1 MWFQRLYF
9 PCIRYLFGASKKWF
23 INFNCVLLTI
33 KLVEGLEVMV
43 SWPWEMPLPIQLTFF
58 GGKRLT
64 QHCETIILHKDRKEM
79 CPLYHFLAQHLTT
92 SDNPISLNMKF
103 NILARSWKFKILQKI
118 RQTTKYKLQ
127 KTWGGKMS
135 IFPYFYSLLMNMSKK
150 AHSNSSNKNIKTSFR
165 NISEQFLS
173 LFG

>member
-1 MWFQRLYF
+1 MKSWYHDPGRCLY
-9 PCIRYLFGASKKWF
+9 PYNSH
-23 INFNCVLLTI
+23 
-33 KLVEGLEVMV
+33 
-43 SWPWEMPLPIQLTFF
+43 FF
-58 GGKRLT
+58 GGKGWHNIVKQSFCIKTGKKCVLF
-64 QHCETIILHKDRKEM
+64 TI
-79 CPLYHFLAQHLTT
+79 FLAQHLTT

-127 KTWGGKMS
+127 KTWDGKMS
-135 IFPYFYSLLMNMSKK
+135 IFPYFYSLLMKMSKK